1 MIRRIEQASSC
12 ADATIIKFV
21 LRSIATSFRRVNCPT
36 LRLGNCWVR
45 EGVDFAT
52 MTLIDVIRAKRSNQ
66 RRKPWPRQSSERR
79 RAATLRR
86 PRRSRSGNG
95 RLRICRSARGRL
107 WVNKPLRWLAESAG
121 RPDSG
126 EEPYRR
132 LFAPH
137 GDIKNRALAVDQ
149 EQGEIAR
156 FHRIGEALKR
166 RKIGNGLAV

>member
-1 MIRRIEQASSC
+1 
-12 ADATIIKFV
+12 
-21 LRSIATSFRRVNCPT
+21 
-36 LRLGNCWVR
+36 
-45 EGVDFAT
+45 
-52 MTLIDVIRAKRSNQ
+52 MTLIDVIQAKRSNQ

-107 WVNKPLRWLAESAG
+107 WVNKPLRWLAAIAG
-121 RPDSG
+121 RPETG
-126 EEPYRR
+126 EEPCWR

-166 RKIGNGLAV
+166 RKIGNGLAVEFQNQVARLKA